1 MKIGDK
7 VKTIGGVTLKD
18 AGELIIKDGRTGLI
32 IGDKG
37 MMWEIDFIDEGKV
50 ENILKTEP
58 LKRINPKKK
67 KRIIKLLSL
76 ASLRKKQYLRV
87 RNSNINNQ
95 NLSSSTGNSVTV
107 DFDAYG
113 GNQISL
119 KIKEESGQEWSSL
132 TLKGHTVYPQW

>member
-76 ASLRKKQYLRV
+76 ASLRKK
-87 RNSNINNQ
+87 
-95 NLSSSTGNSVTV
+95 
-107 DFDAYG
+107 
-113 GNQISL
+113 
-119 KIKEESGQEWSSL
+119 
-132 TLKGHTVYPQW
+132 